1 MKTRTDT
8 TISTI
13 IIFYGL
19 FFIIPFL
26 VVSNFKLTT
35 FSIWWIGFWTL
46 IILFGQWKIETFEIT
61 ENRLTKTNFLGLF
74 KRTVKLE
81 NLIRY
86 DKKVIDTDHFK
97 NPINIVKWFSKD
109 KRYLIFRQI
118 TILTEGSGSGKMTI
132 DERTV
137 NKEDFNKFYHKIK
150 GYKTEKNN

>member
-19 FFIIPFL
+19 FFILPILF
-26 VVSNFKLTT
+26 VSNFKLNT
-35 FSIWWIGFWTL
+35 FSIWWTGFWTL
-46 IILFGQWKIETFEIT
+46 LILLGLWKIETVEIT
-61 ENRLTKTNFLGLF
+61 ENLLTKSNFLGLF
-74 KRTVKLE
+74 KRTVNLE

-86 DKKVIDTDHFK
+86 EKKVIDTDHFK

-109 KRYLIFRQI
+109 KRYLVFRQI
-118 TILTEGSGSGKMTI
+118 TILTEGSGKMTI

-137 NKEDFNKFYHKIK
+137 NKEDFNKFYDKIK
-150 GYKTEKNN
+150 GYRSRKKS

>member
-1 MKTRTDT
+1 MKTRPDT

-46 IILFGQWKIETFEIT
+46 IILFGIWKIETFEIT

-74 KRTVKLE
+74 KRTVNLE

-109 KRYLIFRQI
+109 KRYLVFRQI
-118 TILTEGSGSGKMTI
+118 TILTEGSGKMTI

-137 NKEDFNKFYHKIK
+137 NKEDFNKIYDKIK
-150 GYKTEKNN
+150 GQKNRKKN